1 MAAGRL
7 PLASRLR
14 SQPLS
19 PLGRAQRRRCQ
30 VAQCVEARP
39 PSSRRRVPTPLRERR
54 KREARYRRRNSAGVS
69 DLYRRARDTRG
80 DSRENGRRPETRRLP
95 LMFLPWSPPRKL
107 TASFSVRSRSNEITR
122 QPSSRAQSIAPAS
135 ATMPVK
141 KNRPI
146 EGHGGH
152 DLLKFAR
159 LRNSSSC
166 GSDWPIGASLDCLES
181 RTASSPGLSEQEGVA
196 GTRPTTTRGRSRLLQ
211 GDLNPLQM

>member
-1 MAAGRL
+1 GRL

-30 VAQCVEARP
+30 VAQCVEATP
-39 PSSRRRVPTPLRERR
+39 PSSRRCAPTPLRERR
-54 KREARYRRRNSAGVS
+54 KREAQYRRRNSAGAS
-69 DLYRRARDTRG
+69 GLYRRARDTRG
-80 DSRENGRRPETRRLP
+80 DSRENGRRPEIRRLL
-95 LMFLPWSPPRKL
+95 LMFLPWSPPRRL

-122 QPSSRAQSIAPAS
+122 QPWRGHKIHRTGVRDHA
-135 ATMPVK
+135 VK

-159 LRNSSSC
+159 L
-166 GSDWPIGASLDCLES
+166 
-181 RTASSPGLSEQEGVA
+181 
-196 GTRPTTTRGRSRLLQ
+196 
-211 GDLNPLQM
+211 